1 MDKAKIEQIVRVLNH
16 LIEGLDELHK
26 MDRCSGRCGDCG
38 DRSVCDHA
46 ASESPEAHEAPAK
59 DDLLRTIE
67 TEHGDTG
74 RMTRVEVKRGTAAI
88 EALRVIN
95 GARQNTYGN
104 PEDSFLDISNL
115 WSAYSEVGFN
125 SIDVAIM
132 MALLKIAR
140 MKNHGVEHRD
150 NFVDAIG
157 YLALAADMV
166 ANDHADNASS
176 DAVDDD

>member
-16 LIEGLDELHK
+16 LIDGLDELHK

-38 DRSVCDHA
+38 DSSVCDHA

-74 RMTRVEVKRGTAAI
+74 RMTRVDVKRGTAAI

-95 GARQNTYGN
+95 GERQNVYGN
-104 PEDSFLDISNL
+104 PEDCFDNIAAF
-115 WSAYSEVGFN
+115 WSMYSEHGFN
-125 SIDVAIM
+125 NIDVAIM

-140 MKNHGVEHRD
+140 MKNNGVAHRD
-150 NFVDAIG
+150 NFIDAIG

-166 ANDHADNASS
+166 ADASSGNASS

>member
-16 LIEGLDELHK
+16 LIDGLDELHK
-26 MDRCSGRCGDCG
+26 MDRCSGRCGDS
-38 DRSVCDHA
+38 SVCDHA

-104 PEDSFLDISNL
+104 PEDSFDSIAAFWSMYVEKGFSN
-115 WSAYSEVGFN
+115 V
-125 SIDVAIM
+125 DVAIM

-140 MKNHGVEHRD
+140 MKHHGVSHRD

-166 ANDHADNASS
+166 ADASSDNASS

>member
-1 MDKAKIEQIVRVLNH
+1 MDKDKLAHIVKVLNH
-16 LIEGLDELHK
+16 LIEGLDELKK
-26 MDRCSGRCGDCG
+26 MPGREDYPCGDECHACSSKG
-38 DRSVCDHA
+38 ECERSTAGGLENVVD
-46 ASESPEAHEAPAK
+46 
-59 DDLLRTIE
+59 
-67 TEHGDTG
+67 TEHCDTG
-74 RMTRVEVKRGTAAI
+74 KVTRMEVKRGKVAI

-95 GARQNTYGN
+95 GERQDTYGN
-104 PEDSFLDISNL
+104 PEDSFRDISTL

-157 YLALAADMV
+157 YLALAADMA